1 VGDFW
6 QTDFTGTRKV
16 SHEVEN
22 TATMDS
28 IVTALG
34 LLEAGNACRIGGV
47 RKYAVLRLKQAS
59 DSDLELYLL
68 QLVQALR
75 FEGFDRIK
83 EGLHLQLVEFYEQ
96 GVEATEEMHL
106 QDFDQDGAE
115 LKSLASGA
123 PLCCRQNEGKAAD
136 DCDGCDGAGSRTPL
150 ERASSCPGAMHG
162 ASWRFDNRY
171 LHPAAGA
178 STRRKGSSISDI
190 RFVPAASPASDNV
203 IPTWT
208 DYSNRTW
215 DLCSF
220 LIDRCS
226 KNFRLANYFYWYLM
240 TESESPGNGIA
251 VQEMYLIVLKRFL
264 MKLDHADAAASPLK
278 SPSTASIMLH
288 RQYTFVSALTS
299 VMAEI
304 KRESKLSRP
313 RKLRLLKEIL
323 VVPRKDFEGSSFADF
338 RGIPLPLDPDAIVDG
353 ILPAKTEIFKS
364 AMLPCKLEFR
374 LSGANYKRALA
385 SSCCFT
391 NAGTAEERG
400 TYRVIFKVGNDLR
413 QDQLAVQMISLF
425 NRIFLEVGLDF
436 CVTPY
441 RVLATSPN
449 SGFVEYIES
458 RSVASVVSEYG
469 GILKYLDS
477 LATRR
482 KGTRSVVADFTKS
495 CAAYCVMT
503 YVLGVGDRHLDNL
516 LITKTGRIFHVD
528 FAYLFG
534 QDPKPVSPPP
544 MRLTRHM
551 VQAMGGANSAGFQQ
565 FRQYCHSAY
574 TALRRNSGL
583 ILSLFSLMSE
593 SGLPCCQPSANTTVT
608 SSSSSRSSSRS
619 SSPTAS
625 LLPRSP
631 SSPHLHQSPSVDAV
645 KRRLRP
651 ELSESEAAAHLD
663 AMIRLSASAVVA
675 SFVERL
681 HAFAQAF
688 RT

>member
-1 VGDFW
+1 
-6 QTDFTGTRKV
+6 
-16 SHEVEN
+16 
-22 TATMDS
+22 MDT

-34 LLEAGNACRIGGV
+34 LLEPGHANLLV
-47 RKYAVLRLKQAS
+47 RKYAVLRLRQAS

-75 FEGFDRIK
+75 FESFDRIK

-96 GVEATEEMHL
+96 GVEATEEMQL
-106 QDFDQDGAE
+106 RDNGQDEQ
-115 LKSLASGA
+115 SLANGA
-123 PLCCRQNEGKAAD
+123 PLLCRLSEEKAANGGD
-136 DCDGCDGAGSRTPL
+136 SRTPL
-150 ERASSCPGAMHG
+150 ERASSCPGAMLG
-162 ASWRFDNRY
+162 ASRRFDNRH

-178 STRRKGSSISDI
+178 SSRRRGSSISDI
-190 RFVPAASPASDNV
+190 HYPCFINEVNTAANPASVV

-208 DYSNRTW
+208 DYSNLMW

-220 LIDRCS
+220 LIERCS
-226 KNFRLANYFYWYLM
+226 QNFRLANYFYWYLM
-240 TESESPGNGIA
+240 TESESPRSGIA

-264 MKLDHADAAASPLK
+264 MKLDHAESTPPLQ

-299 VMAEI
+299 VMSEI
-304 KRESKLSRP
+304 KRDTKLSRP

-353 ILPAKTEIFKS
+353 ILPARTEIFKS

-374 LSGANYKRALA
+374 LSGASYKRTLA
-385 SSCCFT
+385 SSPYYF
-391 NAGTAEERG
+391 NNAEERG
-400 TYRVIFKVGNDLR
+400 SYGVIFKVGNDLR

-425 NRIFLEVGLDF
+425 NRIFLEVGLDL

-477 LATRR
+477 LATKK
-482 KGTRSVVADFTKS
+482 KGARSVVADFTKS

-534 QDPKPVSPPP
+534 QDPKPISPPP

-551 VQAMGGANSAGFQQ
+551 VQAMGGANSAGFEQ

-574 TALRRNSGL
+574 SALRRNSGL

-593 SGLPCCQPSANTTVT
+593 SGLPCSQPATTTVT
-608 SSSSSRSSSRS
+608 SPSSSRSSSRS
-619 SSPTAS
+619 ASPTDS

-631 SSPHLHQSPSVDAV
+631 SSPQLQQRDSNLVDAV
-645 KRRLRP
+645 RRRLRP
-651 ELSESEAAAHLD
+651 ELGESEAAAHLD